1 MREMI
6 NMVIVLTVLS
16 SFSGGLLAAIRG
28 GTIET
33 IESQQLKFDKAPA
46 IKAILEGVINDPM
59 NDRFKLQE
67 GENEYTFF
75 LGKYDDGR
83 QVIVFETYGSGFGG
97 DLGLMVGVDL
107 AESTISGIGVT
118 THSETPG
125 VGSKAK
131 TDASYGEQYEGLT
144 LGGNCKIK
152 ADGGPIDALSGATIT
167 SRGVS
172 IGVEKAGALYTELK
186 PQIVEK
192 VKAMAGE

>member
-1 MREMI
+1 MKEMI
-6 NMVIVLTVLS
+6 RMVLVLTILS
-16 SFSGGLLAAIRG
+16 SFSGGILAAVRN
-28 GTIET
+28 GTKDQIEY
-33 IESQQLKFDKAPA
+33 QQLKFEKAPA
-46 IKAILEGVINDPM
+46 IKQILTGVTNDPM
-59 NDRFKLQE
+59 TDRFKVATE
-67 GENEYTFF
+67 TGELSVFV
-75 LGKYDDGR
+75 GKFDGKANT
-83 QVIVFETYGSGFGG
+83 VVFEDYGKGFSGDIGV
-97 DLGLMVGVDL
+97 MVGVNLDDDK
-107 AESTISGIGVT
+107 IIGVGVT

-172 IGVEKAGALYTELK
+172 IGVERAGALYTELK